1 MVTLWRL
8 AKHSAILGMP
18 HCHVT
23 ADTALPWT
31 HVAELLLSVRRT
43 ALCARYVVAMLTWP
57 PRCALPQWGK
67 RASMEI
73 PAPSSR

>member
-8 AKHSAILGMP
+8 AKHSAILGVP

-31 HVAELLLSVRRT
+31 HVADLLLSVRRT
-43 ALCARYVVAMLTWP
+43 ALCVRYVVAMLT
-57 PRCALPQWGK
+57 
-67 RASMEI
+67 
-73 PAPSSR
+73 